1 MKLLIFG
8 GTQFVGRHIAET
20 ALAHGH
26 EVSLFHRGQ
35 TGPGLHPQAEHI
47 LGDRKGELSVIG
59 DRRFDAVIDVSG
71 YLPQVVNKSVEFT
84 RNLTN
89 HYLFI
94 STISV
99 YDAEGMSQVDEATP
113 LLVPPAEE
121 VDVVTN
127 ETYGGLKVA
136 CEAAVRS
143 AFPGATIL
151 RPGLVGGPYD
161 HTKRFDRWIQAAI
174 RDEKI
179 RIPTDPDR
187 AVQLVDGRDLA
198 EFALTATERS
208 LAGTFNITG
217 VPSNWGELA
226 AALRALAPS
235 GNVEFGP
242 STDENPPMVIPLD
255 SSDALFR
262 TSHQRAVEQGFQPR
276 TIQEMVA
283 DAPNWPQNQIS
294 P

>member
-71 YLPQVVNKSVEFT
+71 YLPQVVHKSVEFT

-151 RPGLVGGPYD
+151 RPGLVGARTTTRNGLTGGFRPRSAT
-161 HTKRFDRWIQAAI
+161 TKSASPPIPIARFSWS
-174 RDEKI
+174 
-179 RIPTDPDR
+179 
-187 AVQLVDGRDLA
+187 
-198 EFALTATERS
+198 TA
-208 LAGTFNITG
+208 GI
-217 VPSNWGELA
+217 W
-226 AALRALAPS
+226 
-235 GNVEFGP
+235 
-242 STDENPPMVIPLD
+242 
-255 SSDALFR
+255 
-262 TSHQRAVEQGFQPR
+262 
-276 TIQEMVA
+276 
-283 DAPNWPQNQIS
+283 PNLH
-294 P
+294 

>member
-26 EVSLFHRGQ
+26 EVALFHRGQ

-59 DRRFDAVIDVSG
+59 DRHFDAVIDVSG
-71 YLPQVVNKSVEFT
+71 YLPQVVSKSVEFT
-84 RNLTN
+84 RKLTN

-99 YDAEGMSQVDEATP
+99 YDAEGMSQVDETTP

-121 VDVVTN
+121 VDTVTN

-174 RDEKI
+174 RDEEI

-198 EFALTATERS
+198 EFALNATERS

-226 AALRALAPS
+226 AALAALAPS
-235 GNVEFGP
+235 AQVSFSPEEA
-242 STDENPPMVIPLD
+242 ENAPMVIPRED
-255 SSDALFR
+255 SDALFR
-262 TSHQRAVEQGFQPR
+262 CSHHKAVAEGFSPR